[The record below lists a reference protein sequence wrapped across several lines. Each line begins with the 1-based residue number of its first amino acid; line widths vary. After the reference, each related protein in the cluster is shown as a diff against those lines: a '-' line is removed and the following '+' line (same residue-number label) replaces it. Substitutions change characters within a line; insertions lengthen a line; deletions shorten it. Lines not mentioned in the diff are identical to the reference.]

1 MKEREL
7 LRDPRIRNSHENSA
21 VLWSEMSPLTPW
33 RLNCVYYKINTAC
46 KLVSNGCMKEYM

>member
-46 KLVSNGCMKEYM
+46 KLVSNGCMKECM